1 MILCI
6 KDKIKMI
13 PKQKSKNKF
22 SFDIKI
28 LNSNSNK
35 KYIRNSSNLKDTKD
49 IFIRKQDIYLIKLLE
64 KRIKL
69 TKMLKNQNKKVNHNM
84 IKIINPQRFQN
95 LFDENKTT
103 NNFGNKTIK
112 KDIINYKNIKI
123 KYNNEYNSYFNY
135 EKDKSNTLNYLD
147 NLITSKIY
155 NKDNSKNNKNMLKLI
170 NKNNNP
176 NYNYNFTN
184 SKKFFKTKYN
194 NNNNTKIIL
203 PKIKENNNKT
213 IRNDRNILNSED
225 LMYNYKTIILKEKN
239 NRIGNSNNIS
249 LSEKRIFQDNSGV
262 NLDKSIQKNY
272 YNIIHK
278 DYSLSPIKL
287 KKYKYS

>member
-1 MILCI
+1 
-6 KDKIKMI
+6 MI
-13 PKQKSKNKF
+13 PKQKSKRQF

-28 LNSNSNK
+28 LNSNNDK
-35 KYIRNSSNLKDTKD
+35 KYIRNSSNLKETKD

-69 TKMLKNQNKKVNHNM
+69 TKMLKNKNKNVNKNM
-84 IKIINPQRFQN
+84 IKIINPMHFQYN
-95 LFDENKTT
+95 LDDNKTT
-103 NNFGNKTIK
+103 NNFVNKKIK
-112 KDIINYKNIKI
+112 KDISNYQNIKI

-184 SKKFFKTKYN
+184 SKNFFKTKYN
-194 NNNNTKIIL
+194 NNTKITL

-213 IRNDRNILNSED
+213 IRNDRNILNNED
-225 LMYNYKTIILKEKN
+225 LIYNYKTIILKEKN

-262 NLDKSIQKNY
+262 NLDKSIKKNY

>member
-1 MILCI
+1 MILCL

-35 KYIRNSSNLKDTKD
+35 KYIRNSSSLKDTKD

-103 NNFGNKTIK
+103 NNFGNKKIQ
-112 KDIINYKNIKI
+112 KDINNYKNIKI

-194 NNNNTKIIL
+194 NNTKITL

-213 IRNDRNILNSED
+213 IRNDRNILNNED
-225 LMYNYKTIILKEKN
+225 LIYNYKTIILKEKN
-239 NRIGNSNNIS
+239 QIENNNNIS
-249 LSEKRIFQDNSGV
+249 LSEKRLFQDNSGV

-278 DYSLSPIKL
+278 DHSLSPIKL

>member
-35 KYIRNSSNLKDTKD
+35 KYIRNSSSLKDTKD

-112 KDIINYKNIKI
+112 KDINNYKNIKI

-194 NNNNTKIIL
+194 NNTKITL

-225 LMYNYKTIILKEKN
+225 LIYNYKTIILKEKN
-239 NRIGNSNNIS
+239 NHIRNSNNIS
-249 LSEKRIFQDNSGV
+249 LSEKRIFQDNSDV
-262 NLDKSIQKNY
+262 NLDKSIKKNY

-278 DYSLSPIKL
+278 DHSLSPIKL

>member
-35 KYIRNSSNLKDTKD
+35 KYIRNSSSLKDTKD

-103 NNFGNKTIK
+103 NSFGNKTIK
-112 KDIINYKNIKI
+112 KDINNYKNIKI

-194 NNNNTKIIL
+194 NNTKITL

-213 IRNDRNILNSED
+213 IRNDRNILNNED
-225 LMYNYKTIILKEKN
+225 LIYNYKTIILKEKN

>member
-1 MILCI
+1 
-6 KDKIKMI
+6 MI

-35 KYIRNSSNLKDTKD
+35 KYIRNSSSLKDTKD

-112 KDIINYKNIKI
+112 KDINNYKNIKI

-194 NNNNTKIIL
+194 NNTKITL

-225 LMYNYKTIILKEKN
+225 LIYNYKTIILKEKN

-262 NLDKSIQKNY
+262 NLDKSIKKNY

>member
-69 TKMLKNQNKKVNHNM
+69 NKMLKNQNKKVNHNM

-112 KDIINYKNIKI
+112 KDINNYKNIKI

-184 SKKFFKTKYN
+184 SNKFFKTKYN
-194 NNNNTKIIL
+194 NINNTKIIL

-213 IRNDRNILNSED
+213 IRNDRNILNNED
-225 LMYNYKTIILKEKN
+225 LIYNYKTIILKEKN

-249 LSEKRIFQDNSGV
+249 LSEKRLFQDNSGV
-262 NLDKSIQKNY
+262 NLDKSIKKNY

>member
-1 MILCI
+1 
-6 KDKIKMI
+6 MI

-35 KYIRNSSNLKDTKD
+35 KYIRNSSSLKDTKD

-103 NNFGNKTIK
+103 NNFGNKKIQ
-112 KDIINYKNIKI
+112 KDINNYKNIKI

-184 SKKFFKTKYN
+184 
-194 NNNNTKIIL
+194 
-203 PKIKENNNKT
+203 
-213 IRNDRNILNSED
+213 
-225 LMYNYKTIILKEKN
+225 
-239 NRIGNSNNIS
+239 
-249 LSEKRIFQDNSGV
+249 
-262 NLDKSIQKNY
+262 
-272 YNIIHK
+272 
-278 DYSLSPIKL
+278 
-287 KKYKYS
+287 

>member
-1 MILCI
+1 
-6 KDKIKMI
+6 MI

-35 KYIRNSSNLKDTKD
+35 KYIRNSSSLKDTKD

-112 KDIINYKNIKI
+112 KDINNYKNIKI

-184 SKKFFKTKYN
+184 SNKFFKTKYN
-194 NNNNTKIIL
+194 NNSKITL

-225 LMYNYKTIILKEKN
+225 LIYNYKTIILKEKN

-262 NLDKSIQKNY
+262 NLDKSIKKNY

>member
-1 MILCI
+1 
-6 KDKIKMI
+6 MI

-35 KYIRNSSNLKDTKD
+35 KYIRNSSSLKDTKD

-112 KDIINYKNIKI
+112 KDINNYKNIKI

-194 NNNNTKIIL
+194 NNTKITL

-213 IRNDRNILNSED
+213 IRNDRNILNNED
-225 LMYNYKTIILKEKN
+225 LIYNYKTIILKEKN

-262 NLDKSIQKNY
+262 NLDKSIKKNY

>member
-35 KYIRNSSNLKDTKD
+35 KYIRNSSSLKDTKD

-112 KDIINYKNIKI
+112 KDINNYKNIKI

-194 NNNNTKIIL
+194 NNTKITL

-213 IRNDRNILNSED
+213 IRNDRNILNNED
-225 LMYNYKTIILKEKN
+225 LIYNYKTIILKEKN